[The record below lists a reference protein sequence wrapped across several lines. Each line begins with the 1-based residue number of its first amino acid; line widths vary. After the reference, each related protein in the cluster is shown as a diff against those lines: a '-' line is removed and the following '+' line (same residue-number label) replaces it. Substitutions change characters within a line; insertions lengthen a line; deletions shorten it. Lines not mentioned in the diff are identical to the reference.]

1 MKKWFIKSD
10 NGLTKENFK
19 NNSEF
24 SYITCQLLAN
34 RKIDYKNVKNFLY
47 PDYKYLHNPF
57 LMKDLDTAIEILVDA
72 IDNNLHIQIVGDY
85 DQDGNSATVVL
96 MKGIGFFT
104 DNISFA
110 IPHRMEDGYGI
121 SKGIVD
127 SAKKNNVDLIITCD
141 NGISAFEVVEYCN
154 SLNIPIIVTDHH
166 QVVIDD
172 EGNQILPK
180 ANAVVNPHRLD
191 CEYPFKELC
200 GAGVAFKLMQALY
213 DELGGD
219 EDYLIDLLQF
229 VAMGTVCDVVDLVDE
244 NRFFVKKGLE
254 ILNSSDNV
262 GINKLQRE
270 NEVGKITTT
279 SLGFKLGP
287 CINAA
292 GRLDS
297 ASIGVELFLEEDESM
312 ATDYAKRLVEL
323 NEERKSL
330 TNDAYSRINAKV
342 RESGHFN
349 DDIIVMYDDELH
361 ESIAGIVAGRIKDY
375 YYRPT
380 LIFSNAKED
389 GILKGSAR
397 SIEDYDIISK
407 LREFSNLFEKLGGHA
422 MAAGLSIKKE
432 NLDILRKSLNQNSN
446 LTSENFVEKIKIDC
460 SLDFKLISYNIVDEL
475 KLLEPYGKA
484 NPEPLFGTKNV
495 EIKSISVIGK
505 NKNVIK
511 LVLSQDDI
519 EFSGIIFSN
528 FDKYISY
535 FNKKFETED
544 IILEQ
549 NNIKNKFIDILYTSC
564 GAMRSPPEPFSTSSA
579 VRAVGTFRRW

>member
-1 MKKWFIKSD
+1 MKRWFIKSD
-10 NGLTKENFK
+10 NGLTKDNFK

-34 RKIDYKNVKNFLY
+34 RKIDSANVKNFLY

-57 LMKDLDTAIEILVDA
+57 LMKDLDIAIEILVDA

-110 IPHRMEDGYGI
+110 IPNRIEDGYGI

-127 SAKKNNVDLIITCD
+127 TAKQKGVDLIITCD
-141 NGISAFEVVEYCN
+141 NGISAFEVAEYCN
-154 SLNIPIIVTDHH
+154 YLNIPMIITDHH
-166 QVVIDD
+166 QVCFDD
-172 EGNQILPK
+172 GGNQILPK
-180 ANAVVNPHRLD
+180 AKAVINPHRVD

-200 GAGVAFKLMQALY
+200 GAGVAFKLMQALF

-219 EDYLIDLLQF
+219 EHYLIDLLQF
-229 VAMGTVCDVVDLVDE
+229 VSMGTVCDVVDLIDE

-254 ILNSSDNV
+254 LLNYSDNIGV
-262 GINKLQRE
+262 NKLKKE
-270 NEVGKITTT
+270 NEIGKITTT

-292 GRLDS
+292 GRLES
-297 ASIGVELFLEEDESM
+297 ASIGVDLFLEEDEKS
-312 ATDYAKRLVEL
+312 AENFAKKLVEL
-323 NEERKSL
+323 NNKRKDL
-330 TNDAYSRINAKV
+330 TNEAYSRVNLKIKDNKYY
-342 RESGHFN
+342 E
-349 DDIIVMYDDELH
+349 DDIIVVYDEEIH

-375 YYRPT
+375 YYKPT
-380 LIFSNAKED
+380 LVFSKAKEE

-397 SIEDYDIISK
+397 SIEDYNIISK
-407 LREFSNLFEKLGGHA
+407 LRDFSNLFEKLGGHA
-422 MAAGLSIKKE
+422 MAAGFSIKEE
-432 NLDILRKSLNQNSN
+432 NLDILRNKLNKNSN
-446 LTSENFVEKIKIDC
+446 LTPDNFIEKVKIDC
-460 SLDFKLISYNIVDEL
+460 SLDFKLLNYNIVDEL

-495 EIKSISVIGK
+495 EIKSLSIIGK

-511 LVLSQDDI
+511 LVLKQDEI
-519 EFSGIIFSN
+519 EFSGIIFTN
-528 FDKYISY
+528 YDKYIKY
-535 FNKKFETED
+535 FNEKFKTSD
-544 IILEQ
+544 ILSEY
-549 NNIKNKFIDILYTSC
+549 NDIKNKFIDILYTPVINEYMNTKSIQLLIKDI
-564 GAMRSPPEPFSTSSA
+564 R
-579 VRAVGTFRRW
+579 

>member
-1 MKKWFIKSD
+1 MKRWFIKSD

-96 MKGIGFFT
+96 MKGLGFFT

-110 IPHRMEDGYGI
+110 IPHRIEDGYGI

-127 SAKKNNVDLIITCD
+127 NAKKNGVDLIITCD
-141 NGISAFEVVEYCN
+141 NGISAFEVADYSN
-154 SLNIPIIVTDHH
+154 SLNIPMIITDHH
-166 QVVIDD
+166 QVCFDD

-180 ANAVVNPHRLD
+180 ASAVINPHRVD

-229 VAMGTVCDVVDLVDE
+229 VSMGTVCDIVDLVDE

-254 ILNSSDNV
+254 ILNSSDNI
-262 GINKLQRE
+262 GINKLKAE

-279 SLGFKLGP
+279 SLGYKLGP

-292 GRLDS
+292 GRLES
-297 ASIGVELFLEEDESM
+297 ASIGVELFLEENEEI
-312 ATDYAKRLVEL
+312 AGNYAKKLVEL
-323 NEERKSL
+323 NEKRKDL
-330 TNDAYSRINAKV
+330 TNEAYSRVNSKIRDNKY
-342 RESGHFN
+342 FN
-349 DDIIVMYDDELH
+349 DDIIVVYDDEIH

-375 YYRPT
+375 YYKPT
-380 LIFSNAKED
+380 LVFSNAKED
-389 GILKGSAR
+389 GILKGSGR
-397 SIEDYDIISK
+397 SIEDYNIISK
-407 LREFSNLFEKLGGHA
+407 LRDFPNLFEKLGGHA
-422 MAAGLSIKKE
+422 MAAGFSIKKE
-432 NLDILRKSLNQNSN
+432 NLDLLRNELNKNSDLIL
-446 LTSENFVEKIKIDC
+446 ENFIEKVKIDC
-460 SLDFKLISYNIVDEL
+460 SLDFKLLNYNIVEEL
-475 KLLEPYGKA
+475 RLLEPYGKA
-484 NPEPLFGTKNV
+484 NPEPLFGAKNV
-495 EIKSISVIGK
+495 EVKSISIIGK

-511 LVLSQDDI
+511 LVLSQDDL
-519 EFSGIIFSN
+519 EFSGIIFTN
-528 FDKYISY
+528 FEKYIMY
-535 FNKKFETED
+535 FNEKFKTND
-544 IILEQ
+544 IISEQ
-549 NNIKNKFIDILYTSC
+549 YKIKNKFIDILYTPVINEYMNTKSIQLLIKDI
-564 GAMRSPPEPFSTSSA
+564 R
-579 VRAVGTFRRW
+579 

>member
-1 MKKWFIKSD
+1 MKRWFIKSD
-10 NGLTKENFK
+10 NGLTKDNFK

-34 RKIDYKNVKNFLY
+34 RKIDSANVKNFLY

-57 LMKDLDTAIEILVDA
+57 LMKDLDIAIEILVDA

-110 IPHRMEDGYGI
+110 IPHRIEDGYGI

-127 SAKKNNVDLIITCD
+127 NAKKNGVDLIITCD
-141 NGISAFEVVEYCN
+141 NGISAFEVADYCN
-154 SLNIPIIVTDHH
+154 SLNIPMIITDHH
-166 QVVIDD
+166 QVCFDD
-172 EGNQILPK
+172 GGNQILPK
-180 ANAVVNPHRLD
+180 AKAVINPHRVD

-200 GAGVAFKLMQALY
+200 GAGVAFKLMQALF

-219 EDYLIDLLQF
+219 EHYLIDLLQF
-229 VAMGTVCDVVDLVDE
+229 VSMGTVCDVVDLIDE

-254 ILNSSDNV
+254 LLNYSDNIGV
-262 GINKLQRE
+262 NKLKIE
-270 NEVGKITTT
+270 NDIGKITTT

-292 GRLDS
+292 GRLES
-297 ASIGVELFLEEDESM
+297 ASIGVDLFLEEDEKS
-312 ATDYAKRLVEL
+312 AENFAKKLVEL
-323 NEERKSL
+323 NNKRKDL
-330 TNDAYSRINAKV
+330 TNEAYSRVNLKIKNNKYY
-342 RESGHFN
+342 E
-349 DDIIVMYDDELH
+349 DDIIVVYDEEIH

-375 YYRPT
+375 YYKPT
-380 LIFSNAKED
+380 LVFSKAKEE

-397 SIEDYDIISK
+397 SIEDYNIISK
-407 LREFSNLFEKLGGHA
+407 LRDFSNLFEKLGGHA
-422 MAAGLSIKKE
+422 MAAGFSIKEE
-432 NLDILRKSLNQNSN
+432 NLDILRNELNKNSN
-446 LTSENFVEKIKIDC
+446 LTHDNFIEKVKIDC
-460 SLDFKLISYNIVDEL
+460 SLDFKLLNYNIVDEL

-495 EIKSISVIGK
+495 EIKSLSIIGK

-511 LVLSQDDI
+511 LVLKQDEI
-519 EFSGIIFSN
+519 EFSGIIFTN
-528 FDKYISY
+528 YDKYIKY
-535 FNKKFETED
+535 FNEKFKTSD
-544 IILEQ
+544 ILSEY
-549 NNIKNKFIDILYTSC
+549 NDIKNKFIDILYTPVINEYMNTKSIQLLIKDI
-564 GAMRSPPEPFSTSSA
+564 R
-579 VRAVGTFRRW
+579 

>member
-297 ASIGVELFLEEDESM
+297 ASIGVELFLEEDEST

-361 ESIAGIVAGRIKDY
+361 ESIVGIVAGRIKDY

-422 MAAGLSIKKE
+422 MAAGFSIKKE

-549 NNIKNKFIDILYTSC
+549 NNIKNKFIDILYTPVINEYMNNKSIQLLIKDI
-564 GAMRSPPEPFSTSSA
+564 R
-579 VRAVGTFRRW
+579 

>member
-422 MAAGLSIKKE
+422 MAAGFSIKKE

-446 LTSENFVEKIKIDC
+446 LTFENFVEKIKIDC

-475 KLLEPYGKA
+475 K
-484 NPEPLFGTKNV
+484 
-495 EIKSISVIGK
+495 
-505 NKNVIK
+505 
-511 LVLSQDDI
+511 
-519 EFSGIIFSN
+519 
-528 FDKYISY
+528 
-535 FNKKFETED
+535 
-544 IILEQ
+544 
-549 NNIKNKFIDILYTSC
+549 
-564 GAMRSPPEPFSTSSA
+564 
-579 VRAVGTFRRW
+579 

>member
-19 NNSEF
+19 NNNEF

-34 RKIDYKNVKNFLY
+34 RKIDYKNVKKFLY

-57 LMKDLDTAIEILVDA
+57 LMKDLDIAIEIIVDA

-110 IPHRMEDGYGI
+110 IPHRVEDGYGI

-127 SAKKNNVDLIITCD
+127 NAKENGVDLIITCD
-141 NGISAFEVVEYCN
+141 NGTSAFEVAEYCN
-154 SLNIPIIVTDHH
+154 SINIPMIITDHH
-166 QVVIDD
+166 QVCFDG
-172 EGNQILPK
+172 EKNQILPK
-180 ANAVVNPHRLD
+180 AKAVINPHRVD

-200 GAGVAFKLMQALY
+200 GAGVAFKLMQALF

-219 EDYLIDLLQF
+219 ENYLIDLLQF
-229 VAMGTVCDVVDLVDE
+229 VSMGTVCDVVDLVDE

-254 ILNSSDNV
+254 LLNSSDNIGV
-262 GINKLQRE
+262 NKLKKE
-270 NEVGKITTT
+270 NEVGKITAT

-292 GRLDS
+292 GRLES
-297 ASIGVELFLEEDESM
+297 ASIGVNLFLEEDEES
-312 ATDYAKRLVEL
+312 ADNYAKKLVEL
-323 NEERKSL
+323 NGKRKDL
-330 TNDAYSRINAKV
+330 TNEAYSRVNLKIKENKYF
-342 RESGHFN
+342 E
-349 DDIIVMYDDELH
+349 DDIIVVYDEEIH

-375 YYRPT
+375 YYKPT
-380 LIFSNAKED
+380 LVFSKAKEE

-407 LREFSNLFEKLGGHA
+407 LRDFSNLFEKLGGHA
-422 MAAGLSIKKE
+422 MAAGFSIKEE
-432 NLDILRKSLNQNSN
+432 NLDILRNELNKNSN
-446 LTSENFVEKIKIDC
+446 LISENFIEKVKIDC
-460 SLDFKLISYNIVDEL
+460 SLDFRLLNYNIVDEL

-495 EIKSISVIGK
+495 EIKSISIIGK

-511 LVLSQDDI
+511 LILSQDNV
-519 EFSGIIFSN
+519 EFSGIIFTN
-528 FDKYISY
+528 YDKYIKY
-535 FNKKFETED
+535 FNEKFKTNN
-544 IILEQ
+544 IISEQ
-549 NNIKNKFIDILYTSC
+549 NNIKNKFVDILYTPVINEYMHTKSIQLLIKDI
-564 GAMRSPPEPFSTSSA
+564 R
-579 VRAVGTFRRW
+579 

>member
-422 MAAGLSIKKE
+422 MAAGFSIKKE

-475 KLLEPYGKA
+475 KLLEPYGKV

-549 NNIKNKFIDILYTSC
+549 NNIKNKFIDILYTPVINEYMNNKSIQLLIKDI
-564 GAMRSPPEPFSTSSA
+564 R
-579 VRAVGTFRRW
+579 

>member
-10 NGLTKENFK
+10 NGLTKENFL

-34 RKIDYKNVKNFLY
+34 RKIDYKNVKKFLY

-96 MKGIGFFT
+96 FKGLSYFT

-110 IPHRMEDGYGI
+110 IPNRIEDGYGI

-127 SAKKNNVDLIITCD
+127 SAKENNVDLIITCD
-141 NGISAFEVVEYCN
+141 NGISAFEVAEYCS
-154 SLNIPIIVTDHH
+154 SLNIQMIITDHH
-166 QVVIDD
+166 QVCFDKS
-172 EGNQILPK
+172 GNQILPK
-180 ANAVVNPHRLD
+180 AEAVINPHRID

-229 VAMGTVCDVVDLVDE
+229 VSMGTVCDVVDLVDE
-244 NRFFVKKGLE
+244 NRIFVKKGLE
-254 ILNSSDNV
+254 ILNSSDNI
-262 GINKLQRE
+262 GINQLKKE
-270 NEVGKITTT
+270 NGVTKVTTT

-292 GRLDS
+292 GRLES
-297 ASIGVELFLEEDESM
+297 ASIGVELFLEEDEGV
-312 ATDYAKRLVEL
+312 ADKYAKKLVEL
-323 NEERKSL
+323 NEIRKNL
-330 TNDAYSRINAKV
+330 TNEAYSIVNLKIKKYKYF
-342 RESGHFN
+342 EN
-349 DDIIVMYDDELH
+349 DVIVVYDDEIH
-361 ESIAGIVAGRIKDY
+361 ESIAGIVAGRIKDFY
-375 YYRPT
+375 YKPT
-380 LIFSNAKED
+380 LVFSKAKED
-389 GILKGSAR
+389 GLLKGSAR

-407 LREFSNLFEKLGGHA
+407 LREFSDLFEKLGGHA
-422 MAAGLSIKKE
+422 MAAGFTIKEE
-432 NLDILRKSLNQNSN
+432 NLEILRNRLNENSG
-446 LTSENFVEKIKIDC
+446 LDSESFIEKVKIDC
-460 SLDFKLISYNIVDEL
+460 SLDFKLLNFNIVDEL

-484 NPEPLFGTKNV
+484 NPEPLFGTRNV
-495 EIKSISVIGK
+495 EIKSISLIGS

-511 LVLSQDDI
+511 LVLIQEEC
-519 EFSGIIFSN
+519 EFSGIIFTN
-528 FDKYISY
+528 YEKYISHL
-535 FNKKFETED
+535 NEKFKTSD
-544 IILEQ
+544 IITDQ
-549 NNIKNKFIDILYTSC
+549 YNIKNKFIDILYTPVINEYMNTKSIQLLIKDL
-564 GAMRSPPEPFSTSSA
+564 R
-579 VRAVGTFRRW
+579 

>member
-19 NNSEF
+19 NNNEF

-34 RKIDYKNVKNFLY
+34 RKIDYKNVKKFLY

-57 LMKDLDTAIEILVDA
+57 LMKDLDTAIEIIVDA

-110 IPHRMEDGYGI
+110 IPHRVEDGYGI

-127 SAKKNNVDLIITCD
+127 NAKENGVDLIITCD
-141 NGISAFEVVEYCN
+141 NGTSAFEVAEYCN
-154 SLNIPIIVTDHH
+154 SINIPMIITDHH
-166 QVVIDD
+166 QVCFDG
-172 EGNQILPK
+172 EKNQILPK
-180 ANAVVNPHRLD
+180 AKAVINPHRVD

-200 GAGVAFKLMQALY
+200 GAGVAFKLMQALF

-219 EDYLIDLLQF
+219 ENYLIDLLQF
-229 VAMGTVCDVVDLVDE
+229 VSMGTVCDVVDLVDE

-254 ILNSSDNV
+254 LLNSSDNIGV
-262 GINKLQRE
+262 NKLKKE
-270 NEVGKITTT
+270 NEVGKITAT

-292 GRLDS
+292 GRLES
-297 ASIGVELFLEEDESM
+297 ASIGVNLFLEEDEES
-312 ATDYAKRLVEL
+312 ADNYAKKLVEL
-323 NEERKSL
+323 NGKRKDL
-330 TNDAYSRINAKV
+330 TNEAYSSVNLKIKENKYF
-342 RESGHFN
+342 E
-349 DDIIVMYDDELH
+349 DDIIVVYDEEIH

-375 YYRPT
+375 YYKPT
-380 LIFSNAKED
+380 LVFSKAKEE

-407 LREFSNLFEKLGGHA
+407 LRDFSNLFEKLGGHA
-422 MAAGLSIKKE
+422 MAAGFSIKEE
-432 NLDILRKSLNQNSN
+432 NLDILRNELNKNSN
-446 LTSENFVEKIKIDC
+446 LISENFIEKVKIDC
-460 SLDFKLISYNIVDEL
+460 SLDFRLLNYNIVDEL

-495 EIKSISVIGK
+495 EIKSISIIGK

-511 LVLSQDDI
+511 LILSQDNV
-519 EFSGIIFSN
+519 EFSGIIFTN
-528 FDKYISY
+528 YDKYIKY
-535 FNKKFETED
+535 FNEKFKTND
-544 IILEQ
+544 IISEQ
-549 NNIKNKFIDILYTSC
+549 NNIKNKFVDILYTPVINEYMHTKSIQLLIKDI
-564 GAMRSPPEPFSTSSA
+564 R
-579 VRAVGTFRRW
+579 

>member
-422 MAAGLSIKKE
+422 MAAGFSIKKE

-549 NNIKNKFIDILYTSC
+549 NNIKNKFIDILYTPVINEYMNNKSIQLLIKDI
-564 GAMRSPPEPFSTSSA
+564 R
-579 VRAVGTFRRW
+579 

>member
-34 RKIDYKNVKNFLY
+34 RKIDYKNVRNFLY
-47 PDYKYLHNPF
+47 PNYKYLHNPF

-85 DQDGNSATVVL
+85 DQDGNSSTVVL

-104 DNISFA
+104 DNISFS
-110 IPHRMEDGYGI
+110 IPHRIEDGYGI

-127 SAKKNNVDLIITCD
+127 NAKKNNVDLIITCD
-141 NGISAFEVVEYCN
+141 NGISAFEVAEYCN
-154 SLNIPIIVTDHH
+154 SMNIQMIITDHH
-166 QVVIDD
+166 QVCFDD
-172 EGNQILPK
+172 KGNQILPK
-180 ANAVVNPHRLD
+180 AKAIINPHRID

-200 GAGVAFKLMQALY
+200 GAGVAFKLMQALF

-219 EDYLIDLLQF
+219 ENYLIDLLQF
-229 VAMGTVCDVVDLVDE
+229 VSMGTVCDVVDLVDE

-254 ILNSSDNV
+254 ILNSSKNI
-262 GINKLQRE
+262 GINKLKTE
-270 NEVGKITTT
+270 NEIGKITTT

-292 GRLDS
+292 GRLES
-297 ASIGVELFLEEDESM
+297 ASIGVELFLEEDENL
-312 ATDYAKRLVEL
+312 ADNYAKKLIEL
-323 NEERKSL
+323 NEKRKNL
-330 TNDAYSRINAKV
+330 TNEAYSRVNSKIKEN
-342 RESGHFN
+342 EYFN
-349 DDIIVMYDDELH
+349 DDIIVIYDDEIH
-361 ESIAGIVAGRIKDY
+361 ESIAGIVAGRIKDHY
-375 YYRPT
+375 YKPT
-380 LIFSNAKED
+380 LVFSNAKEE

-397 SIEDYDIISK
+397 SIEGYDIISK

-422 MAAGLSIKKE
+422 MAAGFSIKKE
-432 NLDILRKSLNQNSN
+432 NLDTLRNELNKNSE
-446 LTSENFVEKIKIDC
+446 LVLENFIEKVKIDC
-460 SLDFKLISYNIVDEL
+460 SLDFKLLNYNIVDEL

-495 EIKSISVIGK
+495 EIKSISIIGK

-511 LVLSQDDI
+511 LVLSQDSI
-519 EFSGIIFSN
+519 EFSGIIFTN
-528 FDKYISY
+528 FDKYIEY
-535 FNKKFETED
+535 LNEKFKTND
-544 IILEQ
+544 IISKQ
-549 NNIKNKFIDILYTSC
+549 DNIKNKFIDILYTPVINEYMNTKSIQLLIKDI
-564 GAMRSPPEPFSTSSA
+564 R
-579 VRAVGTFRRW
+579 

>member
-213 DELGGD
+213 DELGGN

-422 MAAGLSIKKE
+422 MAAGFSIKKE

-549 NNIKNKFIDILYTSC
+549 NNIKNKFIDILYTPVINEYMNNKSIQLLIKDI
-564 GAMRSPPEPFSTSSA
+564 R
-579 VRAVGTFRRW
+579 

>member
-19 NNSEF
+19 NNNEF

-34 RKIDYKNVKNFLY
+34 RKIDYKNVKKFLY

-57 LMKDLDTAIEILVDA
+57 LMKDLDTAIEIIVDA

-110 IPHRMEDGYGI
+110 IPHRVEDGYGI

-127 SAKKNNVDLIITCD
+127 NAKENGVDLIITCD
-141 NGISAFEVVEYCN
+141 NGTSAFEVAEYCN
-154 SLNIPIIVTDHH
+154 SINIPMIITDHH
-166 QVVIDD
+166 QVCFDG
-172 EGNQILPK
+172 EKNQILPK
-180 ANAVVNPHRLD
+180 AKAVINPHRVD

-200 GAGVAFKLMQALY
+200 GAGVAFKLMQALF

-219 EDYLIDLLQF
+219 ENYLIDLLQF
-229 VAMGTVCDVVDLVDE
+229 VSMGTVCDVVDLVDE

-254 ILNSSDNV
+254 LLNSSDNIGV
-262 GINKLQRE
+262 NKLKKE
-270 NEVGKITTT
+270 NEVGKITAT

-292 GRLDS
+292 GRLES
-297 ASIGVELFLEEDESM
+297 ASIGVNLFLEEDEES
-312 ATDYAKRLVEL
+312 ADNYAKKLVEL
-323 NEERKSL
+323 NGKRKDL
-330 TNDAYSRINAKV
+330 TNEAYSRVNLKIKENKYF
-342 RESGHFN
+342 E
-349 DDIIVMYDDELH
+349 DDIIVVYDEEIH

-375 YYRPT
+375 YYKPT
-380 LIFSNAKED
+380 LVFSKAKEE

-407 LREFSNLFEKLGGHA
+407 LRDFSNLFEKLGGHA
-422 MAAGLSIKKE
+422 MAAGFSIKE
-432 NLDILRKSLNQNSN
+432 EDLDILRNELNKNSN
-446 LTSENFVEKIKIDC
+446 LISENFIEKVKIDC
-460 SLDFKLISYNIVDEL
+460 SLDFRLLNYNIVDEL

-495 EIKSISVIGK
+495 EIKSISIIGK

-511 LVLSQDDI
+511 LILSQDNV
-519 EFSGIIFSN
+519 EFSGIIFTN
-528 FDKYISY
+528 YDKYIKY
-535 FNKKFETED
+535 FNEKFKTNN
-544 IILEQ
+544 IISEQ
-549 NNIKNKFIDILYTSC
+549 NNIKNKFVDILYTPVINEYMHTKSIQLLIKDI
-564 GAMRSPPEPFSTSSA
+564 R
-579 VRAVGTFRRW
+579 

>member
-422 MAAGLSIKKE
+422 MAAGFSIKKE

-475 KLLEPYGKA
+475 KLLEPYGKS

-549 NNIKNKFIDILYTSC
+549 NNIKNKFIDILYTPVINEYMNNKSIQLLIKDI
-564 GAMRSPPEPFSTSSA
+564 R
-579 VRAVGTFRRW
+579 

>member
-422 MAAGLSIKKE
+422 MAAGFSIKKE

-446 LTSENFVEKIKIDC
+446 LTFENFVEKIKIDC

-535 FNKKFETED
+535 FNEKFETED

-549 NNIKNKFIDILYTSC
+549 NNIKNKFIDILYTPVINEYMNNKSIQLLIKDI
-564 GAMRSPPEPFSTSSA
+564 R
-579 VRAVGTFRRW
+579 

>member
-19 NNSEF
+19 NNNEF

-34 RKIDYKNVKNFLY
+34 RKIDYKNVKKFLY

-57 LMKDLDTAIEILVDA
+57 LMKDLDTAIEIIVDA

-110 IPHRMEDGYGI
+110 IPHRVEDGYGI

-127 SAKKNNVDLIITCD
+127 NAKENGVDLIITCD
-141 NGISAFEVVEYCN
+141 NGTSAFEVAEYCN
-154 SLNIPIIVTDHH
+154 SINIPMIITDHH
-166 QVVIDD
+166 QVCFDG
-172 EGNQILPK
+172 EKNQILPK
-180 ANAVVNPHRLD
+180 AKAVINPHRVD

-200 GAGVAFKLMQALY
+200 GAGVAFKLMQALF

-219 EDYLIDLLQF
+219 ENYLIDLLQF
-229 VAMGTVCDVVDLVDE
+229 VSMGTVCDVVDLVDE

-254 ILNSSDNV
+254 LLNSSDNIGV
-262 GINKLQRE
+262 NKLKKE
-270 NEVGKITTT
+270 NEVGKITAT

-292 GRLDS
+292 GRLES
-297 ASIGVELFLEEDESM
+297 ASIGVNLFLEEDEES
-312 ATDYAKRLVEL
+312 ADNYAKKLVEL
-323 NEERKSL
+323 NGKRKDL
-330 TNDAYSRINAKV
+330 TNEAYSRVNLKIKENKYF
-342 RESGHFN
+342 E
-349 DDIIVMYDDELH
+349 DDIIVVYDEEIH

-375 YYRPT
+375 YYKPT
-380 LIFSNAKED
+380 LVFSKAKEE

-407 LREFSNLFEKLGGHA
+407 LRDFSNLFEKLGGHA
-422 MAAGLSIKKE
+422 MAAGFSIKEE
-432 NLDILRKSLNQNSN
+432 NLDILRNELNKNSN
-446 LTSENFVEKIKIDC
+446 LISENFIEKVKIDC
-460 SLDFKLISYNIVDEL
+460 SLDFRLLNYNIVDEL

-495 EIKSISVIGK
+495 EIKSISIIGK

-511 LVLSQDDI
+511 LILSQDNV
-519 EFSGIIFSN
+519 EFSGIIFTN
-528 FDKYISY
+528 YDKYIKY
-535 FNKKFETED
+535 FNEKFKTND
-544 IILEQ
+544 IISEQ
-549 NNIKNKFIDILYTSC
+549 NNIKNKFVDILYTPVINEYMHTKSIQLLIKDI
-564 GAMRSPPEPFSTSSA
+564 R
-579 VRAVGTFRRW
+579 

>member
-1 MKKWFIKSD
+1 MKRWFIKSD
-10 NGLTKENFK
+10 NGLTKDNFK

-34 RKIDYKNVKNFLY
+34 RKIDSANVKNFLY

-57 LMKDLDTAIEILVDA
+57 LMKDLDIAIEILVDA

-110 IPHRMEDGYGI
+110 IPNRIEDGYGI

-127 SAKKNNVDLIITCD
+127 TAKQKGVDLIITCD
-141 NGISAFEVVEYCN
+141 NGISAFEVAEYCN
-154 SLNIPIIVTDHH
+154 YLNIPMIITDHH
-166 QVVIDD
+166 QVCFDD
-172 EGNQILPK
+172 GGNQILPK
-180 ANAVVNPHRLD
+180 AKAVINPHRVD

-200 GAGVAFKLMQALY
+200 GAGVAFKLMQALF

-219 EDYLIDLLQF
+219 EHYLIDLLQF
-229 VAMGTVCDVVDLVDE
+229 VSMGTVCDVVDLIDE

-254 ILNSSDNV
+254 LLNYSDNIGV
-262 GINKLQRE
+262 NKLKKE
-270 NEVGKITTT
+270 NEIGKITTT

-292 GRLDS
+292 GRLES
-297 ASIGVELFLEEDESM
+297 ASIGVDLFLEEDEKS
-312 ATDYAKRLVEL
+312 AENFAKKLVEL
-323 NEERKSL
+323 NNKRKDL
-330 TNDAYSRINAKV
+330 TNEAYSRVNLKIKDNKYY
-342 RESGHFN
+342 E
-349 DDIIVMYDDELH
+349 DDIIVVYDEEIH

-375 YYRPT
+375 YYKPT
-380 LIFSNAKED
+380 LVFSKAKEE

-397 SIEDYDIISK
+397 SIEDYNIISK
-407 LREFSNLFEKLGGHA
+407 LRDFSNLFEKLGGHA
-422 MAAGLSIKKE
+422 MAAGFSIKEE
-432 NLDILRKSLNQNSN
+432 NLDILRKELNKNSN
-446 LTSENFVEKIKIDC
+446 LTPDNFIEKVKIDC
-460 SLDFKLISYNIVDEL
+460 SLDFKLLNYNIVDEL

-495 EIKSISVIGK
+495 EIKSLSIIGK

-511 LVLSQDDI
+511 LVLKQDEI
-519 EFSGIIFSN
+519 EFSGIIFTN
-528 FDKYISY
+528 YDKYIKY
-535 FNKKFETED
+535 FNEKFKTSD
-544 IILEQ
+544 ILSEY
-549 NNIKNKFIDILYTSC
+549 NDIKNKFIDILYTPVINEYMNTKSIQLLIKDI
-564 GAMRSPPEPFSTSSA
+564 R
-579 VRAVGTFRRW
+579 

>member
-19 NNSEF
+19 NNNEF

-34 RKIDYKNVKNFLY
+34 RKIDYKNVKKFLY

-57 LMKDLDTAIEILVDA
+57 LMKDLDTAIEIIVDA

-110 IPHRMEDGYGI
+110 IPHRVEDGYGI

-127 SAKKNNVDLIITCD
+127 NAKENGVDLIITCD
-141 NGISAFEVVEYCN
+141 NGTSAFEVAEYCN
-154 SLNIPIIVTDHH
+154 SINIPMIITDHH
-166 QVVIDD
+166 QVCFDD
-172 EGNQILPK
+172 EKNQILPK
-180 ANAVVNPHRLD
+180 AKAVINPHRVD

-200 GAGVAFKLMQALY
+200 GAGVAFKLMQALF

-219 EDYLIDLLQF
+219 ENYLIDLLQF
-229 VAMGTVCDVVDLVDE
+229 VSMGTVCDVVDLVDE

-254 ILNSSDNV
+254 LLNSSDNIGV
-262 GINKLQRE
+262 NKLKKE
-270 NEVGKITTT
+270 NEVGKITAT

-292 GRLDS
+292 GRLES
-297 ASIGVELFLEEDESM
+297 ASIGVNLFLEEDEES
-312 ATDYAKRLVEL
+312 ADNYAKKLVEL
-323 NEERKSL
+323 NGKRKDL
-330 TNDAYSRINAKV
+330 TNEAYSRVNLKIKENKYF
-342 RESGHFN
+342 E
-349 DDIIVMYDDELH
+349 DDIIVVYDEEIH

-375 YYRPT
+375 YYKPT
-380 LIFSNAKED
+380 LVFSKAKEE

-407 LREFSNLFEKLGGHA
+407 LRDFSNLFEKLGGHA
-422 MAAGLSIKKE
+422 MAAGFSIKEE
-432 NLDILRKSLNQNSN
+432 NLDILRNELNKNSN
-446 LTSENFVEKIKIDC
+446 LISENFIEKVKIDC
-460 SLDFKLISYNIVDEL
+460 SLDFRLLNYNIVDEL

-495 EIKSISVIGK
+495 EIKSISIIGK

-511 LVLSQDDI
+511 LILSQDNV
-519 EFSGIIFSN
+519 EFSGIIFTN
-528 FDKYISY
+528 YDKYIKY
-535 FNKKFETED
+535 FNEKFKTND
-544 IILEQ
+544 IISEQ
-549 NNIKNKFIDILYTSC
+549 NNIKNKFVDILYTPVINEYMHTKSIQLLIKDI
-564 GAMRSPPEPFSTSSA
+564 R
-579 VRAVGTFRRW
+579 

>member
-1 MKKWFIKSD
+1 MKRWFIKSD

-96 MKGIGFFT
+96 MKGLGFFT

-110 IPHRMEDGYGI
+110 IPHRIEDGYGI

-127 SAKKNNVDLIITCD
+127 NAKKNGVDLIITCD
-141 NGISAFEVVEYCN
+141 NGISAFEVADYCN
-154 SLNIPIIVTDHH
+154 SLNIPMIITDHH
-166 QVVIDD
+166 QVCFDN

-180 ANAVVNPHRLD
+180 ASAVINPHRVD

-229 VAMGTVCDVVDLVDE
+229 VSMGTVCDIVDLVDE

-254 ILNSSDNV
+254 ILNSSDNI
-262 GINKLQRE
+262 GINKLKAE

-279 SLGFKLGP
+279 SLGYKLGP

-292 GRLDS
+292 GRLES
-297 ASIGVELFLEEDESM
+297 ASIGVELFLEKNEEI
-312 ATDYAKRLVEL
+312 AGNYAKKLVEL
-323 NEERKSL
+323 NEKRKDL
-330 TNDAYSRINAKV
+330 TNEAYSRVNSKIRDNKY
-342 RESGHFN
+342 FD
-349 DDIIVMYDDELH
+349 DDIIVVYDDKIH

-375 YYRPT
+375 YYKPT
-380 LIFSNAKED
+380 LVFSNAKED
-389 GILKGSAR
+389 GILKGSGR
-397 SIEDYDIISK
+397 SIEDYNIISK
-407 LREFSNLFEKLGGHA
+407 LRDFSNLFEKLGGHA
-422 MAAGLSIKKE
+422 MAAGFSIKKE
-432 NLDILRKSLNQNSN
+432 NLEILRNELNKNSD
-446 LTSENFVEKIKIDC
+446 LILENFIEKVKIDC
-460 SLDFKLISYNIVDEL
+460 SLDFKLLNYNIVEEL
-475 KLLEPYGKA
+475 RLLEPYGKA
-484 NPEPLFGTKNV
+484 NPEPLFGAKNV
-495 EIKSISVIGK
+495 EVKSVSIIGK

-511 LVLSQDDI
+511 LVLSQDNI
-519 EFSGIIFSN
+519 EFSGIIFTN
-528 FDKYISY
+528 YEKYIMY
-535 FNKKFETED
+535 FNEKFKTDDFIEN
-544 IILEQ
+544 Q
-549 NNIKNKFIDILYTSC
+549 NRIKNKFIDILYTPVINEYMNTKSIQLLIKDI
-564 GAMRSPPEPFSTSSA
+564 R
-579 VRAVGTFRRW
+579 

>member
-57 LMKDLDTAIEILVDA
+57 LMKNLDTAIEILVDA

-422 MAAGLSIKKE
+422 MAAGFSIKKE

-549 NNIKNKFIDILYTSC
+549 NNIKNKFIDILYTPVINEYMNNKSIQLLIKDI
-564 GAMRSPPEPFSTSSA
+564 R
-579 VRAVGTFRRW
+579 

>member
-1 MKKWFIKSD
+1 MKRWFIKSD
-10 NGLTKENFK
+10 NGLTKDNFK

-34 RKIDYKNVKNFLY
+34 RKIDSANVKNFLY

-57 LMKDLDTAIEILVDA
+57 LMKDLDIAIEILVDA

-110 IPHRMEDGYGI
+110 IPNRIEDGYGI

-127 SAKKNNVDLIITCD
+127 TAKQKGVDLIITCD
-141 NGISAFEVVEYCN
+141 NGISAFEVAEYCN
-154 SLNIPIIVTDHH
+154 YLNIPMIITDHH
-166 QVVIDD
+166 QVCFDD
-172 EGNQILPK
+172 GGNQILPK
-180 ANAVVNPHRLD
+180 AKAVINPHRVD

-200 GAGVAFKLMQALY
+200 GAGVAFKLMQALF

-219 EDYLIDLLQF
+219 EHYLIDLLQF
-229 VAMGTVCDVVDLVDE
+229 VSMGTVCDVVDLIDE

-254 ILNSSDNV
+254 LLNYSDNIGV
-262 GINKLQRE
+262 NKLKKE
-270 NEVGKITTT
+270 NEIGKITTT

-292 GRLDS
+292 GRLES
-297 ASIGVELFLEEDESM
+297 ASIGVDLFLEEDEKS
-312 ATDYAKRLVEL
+312 AENFAKKLVEL
-323 NEERKSL
+323 NNKRKDL
-330 TNDAYSRINAKV
+330 TNEAYSRVNLKIKDNKYY
-342 RESGHFN
+342 E
-349 DDIIVMYDDELH
+349 DDIIVVYDEEIH

-375 YYRPT
+375 YYKPA
-380 LIFSNAKED
+380 LVFSKAKEE

-397 SIEDYDIISK
+397 SIEDYNIISK
-407 LREFSNLFEKLGGHA
+407 LRDFSNLFEKLGGHA
-422 MAAGLSIKKE
+422 MAAGFSIKEE
-432 NLDILRKSLNQNSN
+432 NLDILRNELNKNSN
-446 LTSENFVEKIKIDC
+446 LTHDNFIEKVKIDC
-460 SLDFKLISYNIVDEL
+460 SLDFKLLNYNIVDEL

-495 EIKSISVIGK
+495 EIKSLSIIGK

-511 LVLSQDDI
+511 LVLKQDEI
-519 EFSGIIFSN
+519 EFSGIIFTN
-528 FDKYISY
+528 YDKYIKY
-535 FNKKFETED
+535 FNEKFKTSD
-544 IILEQ
+544 ILSEY
-549 NNIKNKFIDILYTSC
+549 NDIKNKFIDILYTPVINEYMNTKSIQLLIKDI
-564 GAMRSPPEPFSTSSA
+564 R
-579 VRAVGTFRRW
+579 

>member
-1 MKKWFIKSD
+1 MKRWFIKSD
-10 NGLTKENFK
+10 NGLTKDNFK

-34 RKIDYKNVKNFLY
+34 RKIDSANVKKFLY

-72 IDNNLHIQIVGDY
+72 IDKNLHIQIVGDY

-110 IPHRMEDGYGI
+110 IPNRIEDGYGI

-127 SAKKNNVDLIITCD
+127 TAKQKGVDLIITCD
-141 NGISAFEVVEYCN
+141 NGISAFEVAEYCN
-154 SLNIPIIVTDHH
+154 YLNIPMIITDHH
-166 QVVIDD
+166 QVCFDD
-172 EGNQILPK
+172 GGNQILPK
-180 ANAVVNPHRLD
+180 AKAVINPHRVD

-200 GAGVAFKLMQALY
+200 GAGVAFKLMQALF

-219 EDYLIDLLQF
+219 EHYLIDLLQF
-229 VAMGTVCDVVDLVDE
+229 VSMGTVCDVVDLIDE

-254 ILNSSDNV
+254 LLNYSDNIGV
-262 GINKLQRE
+262 NKLKKE
-270 NEVGKITTT
+270 NEIGKITTT

-292 GRLDS
+292 GRLES
-297 ASIGVELFLEEDESM
+297 ASIGVDLFLEEDEKS
-312 ATDYAKRLVEL
+312 AENFAKKLVEL
-323 NEERKSL
+323 NNKRKDL
-330 TNDAYSRINAKV
+330 TNEAYSRVNLKIKDNKYY
-342 RESGHFN
+342 E
-349 DDIIVMYDDELH
+349 DDIIVVYDEEIH

-375 YYRPT
+375 YYKPT
-380 LIFSNAKED
+380 LVFSKAKEE

-397 SIEDYDIISK
+397 SIEDYNIISK
-407 LREFSNLFEKLGGHA
+407 LRDFSNLFEKLGGHA
-422 MAAGLSIKKE
+422 MAAGFSIKEE
-432 NLDILRKSLNQNSN
+432 NLDILRNELNKNSD
-446 LTSENFVEKIKIDC
+446 LTSENFIEKVKIDC
-460 SLDFKLISYNIVDEL
+460 SLDFKLLNYNIVDEL

-495 EIKSISVIGK
+495 EIKSLSIIGK

-511 LVLSQDDI
+511 LVLKQDEI
-519 EFSGIIFSN
+519 EFSGIIFTN
-528 FDKYISY
+528 YDKYIKY
-535 FNKKFETED
+535 FNEKFKTND
-544 IILEQ
+544 ILSEY
-549 NNIKNKFIDILYTSC
+549 NDIKNKFIDILYTPVINEYMNTKSIQLLIKDI
-564 GAMRSPPEPFSTSSA
+564 R
-579 VRAVGTFRRW
+579 

>member
-57 LMKDLDTAIEILVDA
+57 LMKDLDIAIEILVDA

-422 MAAGLSIKKE
+422 MAAGFSIKKE

-446 LTSENFVEKIKIDC
+446 LTFENFVEKIKIDC

-484 NPEPLFGTKNV
+484 NPEPLFGTKDV
-495 EIKSISVIGK
+495 EIKSISIIGK

-535 FNKKFETED
+535 FNEKFETED

-549 NNIKNKFIDILYTSC
+549 NNIKNKFIDILYTPVINEYMNNKSIQLLIKDI
-564 GAMRSPPEPFSTSSA
+564 R
-579 VRAVGTFRRW
+579 

>member
-1 MKKWFIKSD
+1 MKRWFIKSD

-96 MKGIGFFT
+96 MKGLGFFT

-110 IPHRMEDGYGI
+110 IPHRIEDGYGI

-127 SAKKNNVDLIITCD
+127 NAKKNGVDLIITCD
-141 NGISAFEVVEYCN
+141 NGISAFEVTDYSN
-154 SLNIPIIVTDHH
+154 SLNIPMIITDHH
-166 QVVIDD
+166 QVCFDD

-180 ANAVVNPHRLD
+180 ASAVINPHRVD

-229 VAMGTVCDVVDLVDE
+229 VSMGTVCDIVDLVDE

-254 ILNSSDNV
+254 ILNSSDNI
-262 GINKLQRE
+262 GINKLKAE

-279 SLGFKLGP
+279 SLGYKLGP

-292 GRLDS
+292 GRLES
-297 ASIGVELFLEEDESM
+297 ASIGVELFLEKNEEI
-312 ATDYAKRLVEL
+312 AGNYAKKLVEL
-323 NEERKSL
+323 NEKRKDL
-330 TNDAYSRINAKV
+330 TNEAYSRINSKI
-342 RESGHFN
+342 RDNKYFD
-349 DDIIVMYDDELH
+349 DDIIVVYDDEIH

-375 YYRPT
+375 YYKPT
-380 LIFSNAKED
+380 LVFSNAKED
-389 GILKGSAR
+389 GILKGSGR
-397 SIEDYDIISK
+397 SIEDYNIISK
-407 LREFSNLFEKLGGHA
+407 LRDFSNLFEKLGGHA
-422 MAAGLSIKKE
+422 MAAGFSIKKE
-432 NLDILRKSLNQNSN
+432 NLEILRNELNKNSD
-446 LTSENFVEKIKIDC
+446 LILENFIEKVKIDC
-460 SLDFKLISYNIVDEL
+460 SLDFKLLNYNIVEEL

-484 NPEPLFGTKNV
+484 NPEPLFGAKNV
-495 EIKSISVIGK
+495 EIKSISIIGK

-511 LVLSQDDI
+511 LVLSQDDL
-519 EFSGIIFSN
+519 EFSGIIFTN
-528 FDKYISY
+528 FEKYIKY
-535 FNKKFETED
+535 FNEKFKTND
-544 IILEQ
+544 IISEQ
-549 NNIKNKFIDILYTSC
+549 NNIKNKFIDILYTPVINEYMNTKSIQLLIKDI
-564 GAMRSPPEPFSTSSA
+564 R
-579 VRAVGTFRRW
+579 

>member
-1 MKKWFIKSD
+1 MKRWFIKSD
-10 NGLTKENFK
+10 NGLTKDNFK

-34 RKIDYKNVKNFLY
+34 RKIDSANVKNFLY

-110 IPHRMEDGYGI
+110 IPNRIEDGYGI

-127 SAKKNNVDLIITCD
+127 TAKQKGVDLIITCD
-141 NGISAFEVVEYCN
+141 NGISAFEVAEYCN
-154 SLNIPIIVTDHH
+154 YLNIPMIITDHH
-166 QVVIDD
+166 QVCFDD
-172 EGNQILPK
+172 GGNQILPK
-180 ANAVVNPHRLD
+180 AKAVINPHRVD

-200 GAGVAFKLMQALY
+200 GAGVAFKLMQALF

-219 EDYLIDLLQF
+219 EHYLIDLLQF
-229 VAMGTVCDVVDLVDE
+229 VSMGTVCDVVDLIDE

-254 ILNSSDNV
+254 LLNYSDNIGV
-262 GINKLQRE
+262 NKLKKE
-270 NEVGKITTT
+270 NEIGKITTT

-292 GRLDS
+292 GRLES
-297 ASIGVELFLEEDESM
+297 ASIGVDLFLEEDEKS
-312 ATDYAKRLVEL
+312 AENFAKKLVEL
-323 NEERKSL
+323 NNKRKDL
-330 TNDAYSRINAKV
+330 TNEAYSRVNLKIKDNKYY
-342 RESGHFN
+342 E
-349 DDIIVMYDDELH
+349 DDIIVVYDEEIH

-375 YYRPT
+375 YYKPT
-380 LIFSNAKED
+380 LVFSKAKEE

-397 SIEDYDIISK
+397 SIEDYNIISK
-407 LREFSNLFEKLGGHA
+407 LRDFSNLFEKLGGHA
-422 MAAGLSIKKE
+422 MAAGFSIKEE
-432 NLDILRKSLNQNSN
+432 NLDILRNELNKNSN
-446 LTSENFVEKIKIDC
+446 LTPDNFIEKVKIDC
-460 SLDFKLISYNIVDEL
+460 SLDFKLLNYNIVDEL

-495 EIKSISVIGK
+495 EIKSLSIIGK

-511 LVLSQDDI
+511 LVLKQDEI
-519 EFSGIIFSN
+519 EFSGIIFTN
-528 FDKYISY
+528 YDKYIKY
-535 FNKKFETED
+535 FNEKFKTSD
-544 IILEQ
+544 ILSEY
-549 NNIKNKFIDILYTSC
+549 NDIKNKFIDILYTPVINEYMNTKSIQLLIKDI
-564 GAMRSPPEPFSTSSA
+564 R
-579 VRAVGTFRRW
+579 

>member
-1 MKKWFIKSD
+1 MKRWFIKSD

-96 MKGIGFFT
+96 MKGLGFFT

-110 IPHRMEDGYGI
+110 IPHRIEDGYGI

-127 SAKKNNVDLIITCD
+127 NAKKNGVDLIITCD
-141 NGISAFEVVEYCN
+141 NGISAFEVADYSN
-154 SLNIPIIVTDHH
+154 SLNIPMIITDHH
-166 QVVIDD
+166 QVCFDD

-180 ANAVVNPHRLD
+180 ASAVINPHRVD

-229 VAMGTVCDVVDLVDE
+229 VSMGTVCDIVDLVDE

-254 ILNSSDNV
+254 ILNSSDNI
-262 GINKLQRE
+262 GINKLKAE

-279 SLGFKLGP
+279 SLGYKLGP

-292 GRLDS
+292 GRLES
-297 ASIGVELFLEEDESM
+297 ASIGVELFLEENEEI
-312 ATDYAKRLVEL
+312 AGNYAKKLVEL
-323 NEERKSL
+323 NEKRKDL
-330 TNDAYSRINAKV
+330 TNEAYSRINSKI
-342 RESGHFN
+342 RDNKYFD
-349 DDIIVMYDDELH
+349 DDIIVAYDDEIH

-375 YYRPT
+375 YYKPT
-380 LIFSNAKED
+380 LVFSNAKED
-389 GILKGSAR
+389 GILKGSGR
-397 SIEDYDIISK
+397 SIEDYNIISK
-407 LREFSNLFEKLGGHA
+407 LRDFSNLFEKLGGHA
-422 MAAGLSIKKE
+422 MAAGFSIKKE
-432 NLDILRKSLNQNSN
+432 NLEILRNELNKNSD
-446 LTSENFVEKIKIDC
+446 LILENFIEKVKIDC
-460 SLDFKLISYNIVDEL
+460 SLDFKLLNYNIVEEL

-484 NPEPLFGTKNV
+484 NPEPLFGAKNV
-495 EIKSISVIGK
+495 EIKSISIIGK

-511 LVLSQDDI
+511 LVLSQDDL
-519 EFSGIIFSN
+519 EFSGIIFTN
-528 FDKYISY
+528 FEKYIKY
-535 FNKKFETED
+535 FNEKFKTND
-544 IILEQ
+544 IISEQ
-549 NNIKNKFIDILYTSC
+549 NNIKNKFIDILYTPVINEYMNTKSIQLLIKDI
-564 GAMRSPPEPFSTSSA
+564 R
-579 VRAVGTFRRW
+579 

>member
-1 MKKWFIKSD
+1 MKRWFIKSD
-10 NGLTKENFK
+10 NGLTKDNFK

-34 RKIDYKNVKNFLY
+34 RKIDSANVKNFLY

-57 LMKDLDTAIEILVDA
+57 LMKDLDIAIGILVDA

-110 IPHRMEDGYGI
+110 IPHRIEDGYGI

-127 SAKKNNVDLIITCD
+127 TAKQKGVDLIITCD
-141 NGISAFEVVEYCN
+141 NGISAFEVAEYCN
-154 SLNIPIIVTDHH
+154 YLNIPMIITDHH
-166 QVVIDD
+166 QVCFDD
-172 EGNQILPK
+172 GGNQILPK
-180 ANAVVNPHRLD
+180 AKAVINPHRVD

-200 GAGVAFKLMQALY
+200 GAGVAFKLMQALF

-229 VAMGTVCDVVDLVDE
+229 VSMGTVCDVVDLIDE

-254 ILNSSDNV
+254 LLNYSDNIGV
-262 GINKLQRE
+262 NKLKKE
-270 NEVGKITTT
+270 NEIGKITTT

-292 GRLDS
+292 GRLES
-297 ASIGVELFLEEDESM
+297 ASIGVDLFLQEDEKS
-312 ATDYAKRLVEL
+312 AENFAKKLVEL
-323 NEERKSL
+323 NNKRKDL
-330 TNDAYSRINAKV
+330 TNEAYSRVNLKIKDNKYY
-342 RESGHFN
+342 E
-349 DDIIVMYDDELH
+349 DDIIVVYDEEIH

-375 YYRPT
+375 YYKPT
-380 LIFSNAKED
+380 LVFSKAKEE

-397 SIEDYDIISK
+397 SIEDYNIISK
-407 LREFSNLFEKLGGHA
+407 LRDFSNLFEKLGGHA
-422 MAAGLSIKKE
+422 MAAGFSIKEE
-432 NLDILRKSLNQNSN
+432 NLDILRNELNKNSD
-446 LTSENFVEKIKIDC
+446 LTSENFIEKVKIDC
-460 SLDFKLISYNIVDEL
+460 SLDFKLLNYNIVDEL

-495 EIKSISVIGK
+495 EIKSLSIIGK

-511 LVLSQDDI
+511 LVLKQDEI
-519 EFSGIIFSN
+519 EFSGIIFTN
-528 FDKYISY
+528 YDKYIKY
-535 FNKKFETED
+535 FNEKFKTND
-544 IILEQ
+544 ILSEY
-549 NNIKNKFIDILYTSC
+549 NDIKNKFIDILYTPVINEYMNTKSIQLLIKDI
-564 GAMRSPPEPFSTSSA
+564 R
-579 VRAVGTFRRW
+579 

>member
-1 MKKWFIKSD
+1 MKRWFIKSD

-96 MKGIGFFT
+96 MKGLGFFT

-110 IPHRMEDGYGI
+110 IPHRIEDGYGI

-127 SAKKNNVDLIITCD
+127 NAKKNGVDLIITCD
-141 NGISAFEVVEYCN
+141 NGISAFEVADYSN
-154 SLNIPIIVTDHH
+154 SLNIPMIITDHH
-166 QVVIDD
+166 QVCFDD

-180 ANAVVNPHRLD
+180 ASAVINPHRVD

-229 VAMGTVCDVVDLVDE
+229 VSMGTVCDIVDLVDE

-254 ILNSSDNV
+254 ILNSSDNI
-262 GINKLQRE
+262 GINKLKAE

-279 SLGFKLGP
+279 SLGYKLGP

-292 GRLDS
+292 GRLES
-297 ASIGVELFLEEDESM
+297 ASIGVELFLEKNEEI
-312 ATDYAKRLVEL
+312 AGNYAKKLVEL
-323 NEERKSL
+323 NEKRKDL
-330 TNDAYSRINAKV
+330 TNEAYSRVNSKIRDNKY
-342 RESGHFN
+342 FN
-349 DDIIVMYDDELH
+349 DDIIVVYDDEIH

-375 YYRPT
+375 YYKPT
-380 LIFSNAKED
+380 LVFSNAKED
-389 GILKGSAR
+389 GILKGSGR

-407 LREFSNLFEKLGGHA
+407 LRDFPNLFEKLGGHA
-422 MAAGLSIKKE
+422 MAAGFSIKKE
-432 NLDILRKSLNQNSN
+432 NLEILRNELNKNSD
-446 LTSENFVEKIKIDC
+446 LILENFIEKVKIDC
-460 SLDFKLISYNIVDEL
+460 SLDFKLLNYNIVEEL

-484 NPEPLFGTKNV
+484 NPEPLFGAKNV
-495 EIKSISVIGK
+495 EIKSISIIGK

-511 LVLSQDDI
+511 LVLSQDDL
-519 EFSGIIFSN
+519 EFSGIIFTN
-528 FDKYISY
+528 FEKYIKY
-535 FNKKFETED
+535 FNEKFKTND
-544 IILEQ
+544 IISEQ
-549 NNIKNKFIDILYTSC
+549 NNIKNKFIDILYTPVINEYMNTKSIQLLIKDI
-564 GAMRSPPEPFSTSSA
+564 R
-579 VRAVGTFRRW
+579 

>member
-10 NGLTKENFK
+10 NGLTKDNFK

-34 RKIDYKNVKNFLY
+34 RKIDSANVKNFLY

-110 IPHRMEDGYGI
+110 IPNRIEDGYGI

-127 SAKKNNVDLIITCD
+127 TAKQKGVDLIITCD
-141 NGISAFEVVEYCN
+141 NGISAFEVAEYCN
-154 SLNIPIIVTDHH
+154 YLNIPMIITDHH
-166 QVVIDD
+166 QVCFDD
-172 EGNQILPK
+172 GGNQILPK
-180 ANAVVNPHRLD
+180 AKAVINPHRVD

-200 GAGVAFKLMQALY
+200 GAGVAFKLMQALF

-219 EDYLIDLLQF
+219 EHYLIDLLQF
-229 VAMGTVCDVVDLVDE
+229 VSMGTVCDVVDLIDE

-254 ILNSSDNV
+254 LLNYSDNIGV
-262 GINKLQRE
+262 NKLKKE
-270 NEVGKITTT
+270 NEIGKITTT

-292 GRLDS
+292 GRLES
-297 ASIGVELFLEEDESM
+297 ASIGVDLFLEEDEKS
-312 ATDYAKRLVEL
+312 AENFAKKLVEL
-323 NEERKSL
+323 NNKRKDL
-330 TNDAYSRINAKV
+330 TNEAYSRVNLKIKDNKYY
-342 RESGHFN
+342 E
-349 DDIIVMYDDELH
+349 DDIIVVYDEEIH

-375 YYRPT
+375 YYKPT
-380 LIFSNAKED
+380 LVFSKAKEE

-397 SIEDYDIISK
+397 SIEDYNIISK
-407 LREFSNLFEKLGGHA
+407 LRDFSNLFEKLGGHA
-422 MAAGLSIKKE
+422 MAAGFSIKEE
-432 NLDILRKSLNQNSN
+432 NLDILRNELNKNSN
-446 LTSENFVEKIKIDC
+446 LTPDNFIEKVKIDC
-460 SLDFKLISYNIVDEL
+460 SLDFKLLNYNIVDEL

-495 EIKSISVIGK
+495 EIKSLSIIGK

-511 LVLSQDDI
+511 LVLKQDEI
-519 EFSGIIFSN
+519 EFSGIIFTN
-528 FDKYISY
+528 YDKYIKY
-535 FNKKFETED
+535 FNEKFKTSD
-544 IILEQ
+544 ILSEY
-549 NNIKNKFIDILYTSC
+549 NDIKNKFIDILYTPVINEYMNTKSIQLLIKDI
-564 GAMRSPPEPFSTSSA
+564 R
-579 VRAVGTFRRW
+579 